1 MDISETWA
9 SKAKPWVNQISNDPV
24 DLTHCDREQVQFPG
38 AIMPHGVL
46 LILSLNDFRIQGAS
60 ENTLVWFGNDVAQ
73 LLQGHLDLIVT
84 PHIRQIL
91 EKSLNL
97 ITDSQLPRYLGSFLT
112 LQNRHRFDV
121 FAHRSGN
128 VFIVEFEAIPTEL
141 SENGSTGL
149 IAEITDCISKLHAAE
164 TWQDGMAIGV
174 RELKRLTGFDSV
186 VGARF
191 LDDGSFHAIAEACET
206 HFPSVLDKRFPRSDI
221 PESARRQMV
230 LMPLQYAL
238 DLDYEPVPII
248 IADQTHNPLQ
258 IDLGLAVL
266 RSISPMCRRFYQN
279 MGVQSRLVI
288 ALVDQ
293 GELWGFFSFK
303 NALPRR
309 VSYSDRMAFKL
320 FAEMSALLLVEKERS
335 EQFQAAL
342 QVKQRMSKIAAKL
355 SSADVIPVALS
366 QLPEQ
371 LLNNLD
377 VTGVALCLDNRIL
390 CAGIT
395 PETTVIQALILW
407 LDEQN
412 QPLFITDRLQTLF
425 KTTAY
430 SLDQLTGLLAVQL
443 KKPGQYLLCFRPE
456 IVQEVNWAGDPLKQ
470 IEIDAISGEERFTPR
485 GSFEVWKQEMRGTA
499 RAWQLYETEAITDL
513 QHTII
518 RLQYSEKQRIL
529 QACLEQSNTDLEAFA
544 YIVSHDLQEPLR
556 GICNFSQML
565 MDSTNEQLKQ
575 QELNWLK
582 AIVKLGD
589 RMSHQINALL
599 QYSRASQQALEN
611 QLVDFNLL
619 VSNVLEDLS
628 ATIKNTETQIE
639 IPQILPTLICD
650 RIRLTSVFSN
660 LITNAIKYNDQPE
673 KQIEIGCLENPT
685 LTFFV
690 RDNGIGIPEKFHD
703 AIFTIFR
710 RLHGRNEY
718 GGGTGAGL
726 AIARKHIE
734 KHNGRLWLESIPGQ
748 GATFYFTLGSDLSNS
763 AGSADGVVSEATA
776 QTPQKS
782 VKPF

>member
-1 MDISETWA
+1 MDISEAWA

-24 DLTHCDREQVQFPG
+24 DLTHCDHEQVQFPG

-91 EKSLNL
+91 EKSLSL

-121 FAHRSGN
+121 FAHRFGN

-149 IAEITDCISKLHAAE
+149 IAEITDCISKLHTAE

-206 HFPSVLDKRFPRSDI
+206 YFPSVLDKRFPRSDI

-238 DLDYEPVPII
+238 DLDYEPVPLI

-279 MGVQSRLVI
+279 MGVQSRLVM
-288 ALVDQ
+288 ALVDN
-293 GELWGFFSFK
+293 GELWGFFSCK
-303 NALPRR
+303 NAIPRR
-309 VSYSDRMAFKL
+309 VSYSERLAFKL
-320 FAEMSALLLVEKERS
+320 FSEMTALLLVEKERS
-335 EQFQAAL
+335 EQFQIAL

-395 PETTVIQALILW
+395 PETTVIQALLLW

-430 SLDQLTGLLAVQL
+430 SLDQLTGLLAVHL
-443 KKPGQYLLCFRPE
+443 KKPGQYL
-456 IVQEVNWAGDPLKQ
+456 A
-470 IEIDAISGEERFTPR
+470 
-485 GSFEVWKQEMRGTA
+485 SF
-499 RAWQLYETEAITDL
+499 
-513 QHTII
+513 
-518 RLQYSEKQRIL
+518 
-529 QACLEQSNTDLEAFA
+529 
-544 YIVSHDLQEPLR
+544 
-556 GICNFSQML
+556 
-565 MDSTNEQLKQ
+565 
-575 QELNWLK
+575 
-582 AIVKLGD
+582 
-589 RMSHQINALL
+589 
-599 QYSRASQQALEN
+599 
-611 QLVDFNLL
+611 
-619 VSNVLEDLS
+619 
-628 ATIKNTETQIE
+628 
-639 IPQILPTLICD
+639 
-650 RIRLTSVFSN
+650 
-660 LITNAIKYNDQPE
+660 
-673 KQIEIGCLENPT
+673 
-685 LTFFV
+685 
-690 RDNGIGIPEKFHD
+690 
-703 AIFTIFR
+703 
-710 RLHGRNEY
+710 
-718 GGGTGAGL
+718 
-726 AIARKHIE
+726 IA
-734 KHNGRLWLESIPGQ
+734 
-748 GATFYFTLGSDLSNS
+748 A
-763 AGSADGVVSEATA
+763 
-776 QTPQKS
+776 
-782 VKPF
+782 